1 MNRPMRTV
9 AFTAAG
15 HSAIIGSHSKTLEV
29 TAEPAVTSRATCVI
43 GVHAQIPAS
52 ALRALRGRVRVEL
65 SCGELRDEVEGEV
78 NPYYSAPD
86 RWVARRSALLS
97 PDTFLVNATRGAADL
112 DRALVHALADRSA
125 ALEVVVREL
134 AVPDLVVLVIIGGVA
149 PVGLPPQLAALA
161 EQADAV
167 VDLAAADLRGGRL
180 GLGAAAR
187 TVIVHARD
195 LAEAGEVGQLPS
207 LAGRRVR
214 VAVWPSGPG
223 AELLVAAGE
232 PTHPV
237 LYAGTVPSRAARR
250 RELARRIEGSGLV
263 AAVTPRLDDP
273 AGTLDLIGRLPGHAV
288 LLPDPSVGWGVAADR
303 LNPRQA
309 DDRLHAGVRALE
321 RHPSLAF
328 LPPRRAEPPLVVQ
341 PEALAA
347 ALRAAGLSGRSVRD
361 LIGELGGDRRGV
373 YSRADPSA
381 PDNRTGGTARAVPP
395 VQEGEAE

>member
-1 MNRPMRTV
+1 V
-9 AFTAAG
+9 AFTASG
-15 HSAIIGSHSKTLEV
+15 HQAITGSHDKTLEV

-43 GVHAQIPAS
+43 GTHAQIPVS
-52 ALRALRGRVRVEL
+52 ALRALRGWVRVEL

-86 RWVARRSALLS
+86 RWVARRSVLLS

-112 DRALVHALADRSA
+112 DRALVHALADSSA

-134 AVPDLVVLVIIGGVA
+134 AVPDPVVLVIIGGVA

-161 EQADAV
+161 EQADAM
-167 VDLAAADLRGGRL
+167 VDSAMLDIAADSRGGRL
-180 GLGAAAR
+180 SLGAAAR
-187 TVIVHARD
+187 TVVVHARD
-195 LAEAGEVGQLPS
+195 LAEAARVGQLPS
-207 LAGRRVR
+207 LAGRRRR
-214 VAVWPSGPG
+214 VIVWPPGPG

-250 RELARRIEGSGLV
+250 RELARRIEGSGMV

-273 AGTLDLIGRLPGHAV
+273 AGTLDLIGCLPGHAI
-288 LLPDPSVGWGVAADR
+288 LLPDPSVGWGVAAYR
-303 LNPRQA
+303 LDPPRPA
-309 DDRLHAGVRALE
+309 DDGLRAAVEALE
-321 RHPSLAF
+321 RHPCLAF
-328 LPPRRAEPPLVVQ
+328 LPPRRDDLPLVVQ

-361 LIGELGGDRRGV
+361 IVGELGGDRRSV
-373 YSRADPSA
+373 YSERSIPSGLFRA
-381 PDNRTGGTARAVPP
+381 
-395 VQEGEAE
+395 Q